1 MPRFQLATA
10 ALCAAGLGCAAS
22 TSNAPAGAATAPTPS
37 RTAGS
42 APAVPAV
49 RRGAIV
55 YQPMAPTAYILKRD
69 DTVNVQLPNGLPQ
82 TQTLS
87 RTAYLTVATA
97 AGTPMKLSI
106 TVDSV
111 VAEGPGAAMLAVDS
125 AWGTHW
131 TGTLSADGHF
141 SELASDRTTPV
152 GEQLRGMLPELFP
165 PLPAGGARDGAA
177 WTDTARS
184 SIRAMAF
191 DVKEDS
197 RISSRAVTDT
207 IRVGG
212 RNGIRIES
220 DVAFTR
226 SGGGSQFGQA
236 VEVQATGRRHVTSR
250 LRPDGVVAETA
261 GTESSDMTLT
271 IPAVGQSLPVKQTAT
286 FSLMLTSARH

>member
-1 MPRFQLATA
+1 MLRSRLASA

-22 TSNAPAGAATAPTPS
+22 ASNAPAGPAPAPS
-37 RTAGS
+37 RAAGS
-42 APAVPAV
+42 APAIPAV
-49 RRGAIV
+49 RRGAIA
-55 YQPMAPTAYILKRD
+55 YQPMAPTAYVLKRD

-97 AGTPMKLSI
+97 AGAPMKLSI
-106 TVDSV
+106 TLDSL

-125 AWGTHW
+125 ARGTHW
-131 TGTLSADGHF
+131 TGTLSVDGHF
-141 SELASDRTTPV
+141 SELTSDRTTPV

-165 PLPAGGARDGAA
+165 TLPAGGAREGAT
-177 WTDTARS
+177 WTDSAKS

-220 DVAFTR
+220 DVTFTR

-250 LRPDGVVAETA
+250 LRPDGVVAETS

-271 IPAVGQSLPVKQTAT
+271 IPAMGQSLPVKQTAT
-286 FSLMLTSARH
+286 FSLMLAARH